1 MKTKSLPQETRS
13 IIIALIKMARAR
25 QLSLPVRT
33 WGGRREGAGRKPGSR
48 PVVLHRARSQHK
60 SRFPLHV
67 TLRARAEVGSL
78 RRARLYSAL
87 EAAIAASSRSDFRL
101 VHFSV
106 QGDHVHVVAEA
117 HDKTTLSTGMR
128 GLMIRAARAL
138 NRASGRSGPVWADR
152 YHCREL
158 RTPREVRH
166 ALAYVLLNARKHG
179 RKVAAIDPCSSAPWF
194 DGWRDHSPMV
204 DLARDPPA
212 VVAPRTWLL
221 GAGWRRHGL
230 LRFDE
235 VRSLSSGRPLLA
247 APGDDYDSLRDPP
260 RNVR

>member
-1 MKTKSLPQETRS
+1 
-13 IIIALIKMARAR
+13 MARQR

-33 WGGRREGAGRKPGSR
+33 WGGRRAGAGRKPGPR
-48 PVVLHRARSQHK
+48 PVVLHRPRVQHK

-67 TLRARAEVGSL
+67 TLRARSDIDMGSL
-78 RRARLYSAL
+78 RRTRLYSAL
-87 EAAIAASSRSDFRL
+87 EAAITASSRSDFRL

-106 QGDHVHVVAEA
+106 QGDHVHLVAEA
-117 HDKTTLSTGMR
+117 HDKPALSSGMR

-138 NRASGRSGPVWADR
+138 NRARGRSGPVWADR

-166 ALAYVLLNARKHG
+166 ALSYVLLNAHKHG
-179 RKVAAIDPCSSAPWF
+179 RKVAALDPCSSARWF
-194 DGWRDHSPMV
+194 DGWRDYSAVV
-204 DLARDPPA
+204 DLAHDPPA

-230 LRFDE
+230 LR
-235 VRSLSSGRPLLA
+235 LA
-247 APGDDYDSLRDPP
+247 PP
-260 RNVR
+260 CS

>member
-1 MKTKSLPQETRS
+1 MSLSQARVS
-13 IIIALIKMARAR
+13 NIIALIKMARSR

-33 WGGRREGAGRKPGSR
+33 WGGRREGAGRKPGPR
-48 PVVLHRARSQHK
+48 PVVLHRPRSPHK

-67 TLRARAEVGSL
+67 TLRARADVGSL

-106 QGDHVHVVAEA
+106 QGDHVHLIAEA
-117 HDKTTLSTGMR
+117 RDEPTLSTGMR
-128 GLMIRAARAL
+128 GLMIRVARAL

-166 ALAYVLLNARKHG
+166 ALAYVLLNARKHDRQVTG
-179 RKVAAIDPCSSAPWF
+179 LDPCSSARWF
-194 DGWRDHSPMV
+194 DGWREHSPMV
-204 DLARDPPA
+204 DLALDPPA

-235 VRSLSSGRPLLA
+235 VRSRT
-247 APGDDYDSLRDPP
+247 
-260 RNVR
+260 

>member
-1 MKTKSLPQETRS
+1 
-13 IIIALIKMARAR
+13 MARQR
-25 QLSLPVRT
+25 QLPLPVRT
-33 WGGRREGAGRKPGSR
+33 WGGRREGAGRKPGPR
-48 PVVLHRARSQHK
+48 PVVLHRLRSPHK

-67 TLRARAEVGSL
+67 TLRARADVGSL

-106 QGDHVHVVAEA
+106 QGDHVHLVAEA
-117 HDKTTLSTGMR
+117 HDTPTLSKGMR

-138 NRASGRSGPVWADR
+138 NRAAGRSGPVWADR

-158 RTPREVRH
+158 CTPREVRH
-166 ALAYVLLNARKHG
+166 ALAYVLLNSRKHG
-179 RKVAAIDPCSSAPWF
+179 REVATLDPCSSARWF
-194 DGWRDHSPMV
+194 DGWRDHGPVV
-204 DLARDPPA
+204 DLALDPPA

-230 LRFDE
+230 LRFDD
-235 VRSLSSGRPLLA
+235 VRSRT
-247 APGDDYDSLRDPP
+247 
-260 RNVR
+260 

>member
-1 MKTKSLPQETRS
+1 
-13 IIIALIKMARAR
+13 MARQR

-33 WGGRREGAGRKPGSR
+33 WGGRREGAGRKPGPR
-48 PVVLHRARSQHK
+48 PVVLHRSRSQHK

-67 TLRARAEVGSL
+67 TLRARADVGSL
-78 RRARLYSAL
+78 RWARLYAAL

-106 QGDHVHVVAEA
+106 QGDHVHLIVEA
-117 HDKTTLSTGMR
+117 HDKPTLSTGMR

-179 RKVAAIDPCSSAPWF
+179 RAVATLDRCSSARWF
-194 DGWRDHSPMV
+194 DGWRDHSAVV
-204 DLARDPPA
+204 DLALDAPA
-212 VVAPRTWLL
+212 VVAARTWLL

-235 VRSLSSGRPLLA
+235 VRLSSPGTRSSPPVAPKRERRA
-247 APGDDYDSLRDPP
+247 AVPTTRARIATAWSDRCF
-260 RNVR
+260 R

>member
-1 MKTKSLPQETRS
+1 
-13 IIIALIKMARAR
+13 
-25 QLSLPVRT
+25 
-33 WGGRREGAGRKPGSR
+33 
-48 PVVLHRARSQHK
+48 
-60 SRFPLHV
+60 V
-67 TLRARAEVGSL
+67 TLRARTEVGSL
-78 RRARLYSAL
+78 RAARLYPAL

-106 QGDHVHVVAEA
+106 QGDHVHLVAEA
-117 HDKTTLSTGMR
+117 HDKRALSAGMR
-128 GLMIRAARAL
+128 GLMIRVARAL

-158 RTPREVRH
+158 RTPREVRN

-179 RKVAAIDPCSSAPWF
+179 REVAPVDPCSSARWF
-194 DGWRDHSPMV
+194 DGWRDHSAIV
-204 DLARDPPA
+204 DLAVAPPA

-235 VRSLSSGRPLLA
+235 VR
-247 APGDDYDSLRDPP
+247 P
-260 RNVR
+260 RM

>member
-1 MKTKSLPQETRS
+1 MVRQ
-13 IIIALIKMARAR
+13 R

-33 WGGRREGAGRKPGSR
+33 WGGRRAGAGRKPGLR
-48 PVVLHRARSQHK
+48 PVVLHRPRTQHK

-67 TLRARAEVGSL
+67 TLRARADVGSL
-78 RRARLYSAL
+78 RRSHAYSAL
-87 EAAIAASSRSDFRL
+87 EGAISASSRSAFRL

-106 QGDHVHVVAEA
+106 QGDHVHLVAEA
-117 HDKTTLSTGMR
+117 HDKPTLSSGIR

-138 NRASGRSGPVWADR
+138 NRACGRTGPVWADR

-166 ALAYVLLNARKHG
+166 ALSYVLLNARKHG
-179 RKVAAIDPCSSAPWF
+179 RKVGALDPCSSARWF
-194 DGWRDHSPMV
+194 DGWREHDAVV
-204 DLARDPPA
+204 DLALDPPA

-230 LRFDE
+230 LRA
-235 VRSLSSGRPLLA
+235 S
-247 APGDDYDSLRDPP
+247 PGSA
-260 RNVR
+260 

>member
-1 MKTKSLPQETRS
+1 MSLSQARAS
-13 IIIALIKMARAR
+13 NIIALIKMARSR

-33 WGGRREGAGRKPGSR
+33 WGGRREGAGRKAGPRPG
-48 PVVLHRARSQHK
+48 VLHRPRAPHK

-67 TLRARAEVGSL
+67 TLRARADVGSL
-78 RRARLYSAL
+78 RRARTYSAL

-106 QGDHVHVVAEA
+106 QGDHVHLIAEA
-117 HDKTTLSTGMR
+117 RDNPTLSTGMR
-128 GLMIRAARAL
+128 GLMIRVARAL
-138 NRASGRSGPVWADR
+138 NRAAGRNGPVWADR

-179 RKVAAIDPCSSAPWF
+179 REVAVLDPCSSARWF
-194 DGWRDHSPMV
+194 DGWRDHSSLV
-204 DLARDPPA
+204 DLALDPPA
-212 VVAPRTWLL
+212 VVASRTWLL

-235 VRSLSSGRPLLA
+235 VRSRM
-247 APGDDYDSLRDPP
+247 
-260 RNVR
+260 